1 MDLTK
6 NSTPLT
12 GSFSDILKS
21 GILPLGIIIL
31 VAMMVLP
38 LPVFLLD
45 VFFVSNILISLVIL
59 MVAMHTFRPLDFSSF
74 PNLLLIATVLRLAL
88 NVASTRVVL
97 GQGHTGNDAAG
108 QIIEAFGNF
117 IVAGNY
123 AVGIFVFI
131 ILVIINLVVITKGAG
146 RVSEVSARFTLDA
159 MPGKQMAIDADLNAG
174 VLTAE
179 EATNRRAE
187 IAQEADFYGSMDGA
201 SKFVKGDA
209 IASILILAINII
221 GGLIIGISQYDLP
234 VSTAAENYVLLSI
247 GDGLVAQIPSLLLAI
262 STAIIVT
269 RVSSKQD
276 MASHIGDQLSISKAW
291 IPVSAVLLLIGFVP
305 GMPNLLFIAA
315 AVVAAAAGF
324 LSRRVERKRE
334 VEVDDENNDSSI
346 EEDSDSDQLRLE
358 DITDYS
364 PVSVQL
370 GYGLVEMVDD
380 DTGGPLVER
389 ITGIRKQVSKALGFI
404 IPAVRIRD
412 DLTLSSN
419 QYRIRI
425 GQTIVGDDVIYP
437 DRKLAI
443 PGDDTNIKLDGIE
456 VKDPS
461 FRMDATWILPSQ
473 QNEAE
478 EKGYVVV
485 APESVLATHLSQIFY
500 KHSGKLIGQDD
511 VQTLLDNLSQTA
523 PSLVESLIPKLVPLH
538 NLTGVLREL
547 LSERVP
553 ISDLRIILESLAG
566 LVGKNLSVIDTA
578 EAIRPSLAGLL
589 IQQVAPLNKALPVIT
604 FNSELEHMLIKMAKQ
619 NGEEGL
625 VLDNELAT
633 KLISNISDLNQKL
646 VSEGNA
652 AVLVVSPNIRRQI
665 SGIIRQHVEDLIVL
679 SFTELPDN
687 RKINVVATLHCIV
700 LRCPGVHKP
709 SHLDLMAPGAIQPDA
724 STAFSVPL
732 LEVPTP

>member
-1 MDLTK
+1 MELTK
-6 NSTPLT
+6 NSTSLS
-12 GSFSDILKS
+12 GNMSDIIKS
-21 GILPLGIIIL
+21 GILPLGIIVL

-45 VFFVSNILISLVIL
+45 IFFVSNILISLVIL

-117 IVAGNY
+117 IVSGNY

-174 VLTAE
+174 VLSAE
-179 EATNRRAE
+179 EATNRREE

-234 VSTAAENYVLLSI
+234 VSTAAETYVLLSI

-276 MASHIGDQLSISKAW
+276 MATHIGDQLSISRAW

-305 GMPNLLFIAA
+305 GMPNLLFITSAI
-315 AVVAAAAGF
+315 VAATAGF
-324 LSRRVERKRE
+324 LARRVERKRE
-334 VEVDDENNDSSI
+334 TNIEDSIEDENVQD
-346 EEDSDSDQLRLE
+346 DVDGDQLRLE
-358 DITDYS
+358 DVTDYS

-425 GQTIVGDDVIYP
+425 GQTIVGEDSIYP

-461 FRMDATWILPSQ
+461 FGMNATWILPSQ

-523 PSLVESLIPKLVPLH
+523 PSLVESLVPKLVPLH

-553 ISDLRIILESLAG
+553 ISDLKIILESLAG
-566 LVGKNLSVIDTA
+566 LVGKNLSVIETA
-578 EAIRPSLAGLL
+578 EAIRPNLAGLL

-646 VSEGNA
+646 ISEGNT

-665 SGIIRQHVEDLIVL
+665 SGIIRQHIEDLIVL

-687 RKINVVATLHCIV
+687 RKVNVVATID
-700 LRCPGVHKP
+700 GG
-709 SHLDLMAPGAIQPDA
+709 S
-724 STAFSVPL
+724 
-732 LEVPTP
+732 

>member
-1 MDLTK
+1 MELTK
-6 NSTPLT
+6 NSTSLSGT
-12 GSFSDILKS
+12 MSDIIKS
-21 GILPLGIIIL
+21 GILPLGIIVL

-45 VFFVSNILISLVIL
+45 IFFVSNILISLVIL

-117 IVAGNY
+117 IVSGNY

-174 VLTAE
+174 VLSAE
-179 EATNRRAE
+179 EATNRREE

-234 VSTAAENYVLLSI
+234 VSTAAETYVLLSI

-276 MASHIGDQLSISKAW
+276 MATHIGDQLSISRAW

-305 GMPNLLFIAA
+305 GMPNLLFITSAI
-315 AVVAAAAGF
+315 VAATAGF
-324 LSRRVERKRE
+324 LARRVERKRE
-334 VEVDDENNDSSI
+334 TKIEDSIEDENVQD
-346 EEDSDSDQLRLE
+346 DVDGDQLRLE
-358 DITDYS
+358 DVTDYS

-425 GQTIVGDDVIYP
+425 GQTIVGEDSIYP

-461 FRMDATWILPSQ
+461 FGMDATWILPSQ

-523 PSLVESLIPKLVPLH
+523 PSLVESLVPKLVPLH

-553 ISDLRIILESLAG
+553 ISDLKIILESLAG
-566 LVGKNLSVIDTA
+566 LVGKNLSVIETA
-578 EAIRPSLAGLL
+578 EAIRPNLAGLL

-646 VSEGNA
+646 TSEGNT

-665 SGIIRQHVEDLIVL
+665 SGIIRQHIEDLIVL

-687 RKINVVATLHCIV
+687 RKVNVVATID
-700 LRCPGVHKP
+700 GG
-709 SHLDLMAPGAIQPDA
+709 S
-724 STAFSVPL
+724 
-732 LEVPTP
+732 

>member
-1 MDLTK
+1 MELTK
-6 NSTPLT
+6 NSTSL
-12 GSFSDILKS
+12 SSNMSDIIKS
-21 GILPLGIIIL
+21 GILPLGIIVL

-45 VFFVSNILISLVIL
+45 IFFVSNILISLVIL

-117 IVAGNY
+117 IVSGNY

-174 VLTAE
+174 VLSAE
-179 EATNRRAE
+179 EATNRREE

-234 VSTAAENYVLLSI
+234 VSTAAETYVLLSI

-276 MASHIGDQLSISKAW
+276 MATHIGDQLSISRAW

-305 GMPNLLFIAA
+305 GMPNLLFITSAI
-315 AVVAAAAGF
+315 VAATAGF
-324 LSRRVERKRE
+324 LARRVERKRE
-334 VEVDDENNDSSI
+334 TKIEDSIEDENVQD
-346 EEDSDSDQLRLE
+346 DVDGDQLRLE
-358 DITDYS
+358 DVTDYS

-425 GQTIVGDDVIYP
+425 GQTIVGEDSIYP

-461 FRMDATWILPSQ
+461 FGMDATWILPSQ

-523 PSLVESLIPKLVPLH
+523 PSLVESLVPKLVPLH

-553 ISDLRIILESLAG
+553 ISDLKIILESLAG
-566 LVGKNLSVIDTA
+566 LVGKNLSVIETA
-578 EAIRPSLAGLL
+578 EAIRPNLAGLL

-646 VSEGNA
+646 ISEGNT

-665 SGIIRQHVEDLIVL
+665 SGIIRQHIEDLIVL

-687 RKINVVATLHCIV
+687 RKVNVVATID
-700 LRCPGVHKP
+700 GG
-709 SHLDLMAPGAIQPDA
+709 S
-724 STAFSVPL
+724 
-732 LEVPTP
+732 